1 MKKEPDPIENLNYSV
16 LQNPLSRKKTSL
28 NGKWNYLVDLYESG
42 YWNYRGIPKEE
53 MEQPPLSDA
62 YFLNAKPRDK
72 SERIEFDF
80 DVSPTM
86 NIPGDWN
93 SQIEKLYYF
102 EGSVW
107 FKKSFDYKK
116 EKADH
121 RLFVHFGAA
130 NYRTDVYVNGAKA
143 GFHEGGFTPFFFEIT
158 DFVKEKENFII
169 VRVDARR
176 KKTNI
181 PALNAD
187 WWNYGGIT
195 RDVDIIE
202 TPGVFIEDYKIQLK
216 KDDKNTLAGFIKLN
230 GEKTAGKEI
239 VLSVPELKIHEK
251 YIVKTGNTVEFEI
264 PVNNLTYWCPENP
277 KLYRVELRNGDETIP
292 DNIGFRT
299 IEVRG
304 TEILLN
310 GKPQFLRGISIHEEN
325 PLRAN
330 RNYSLDDAKMMLGWA
345 KELGCNFVRLAHYPH
360 NEYMVRLAEEM
371 GLMIWD
377 EDPVYW
383 NIKFTHKPTYDRAI
397 EMMTELVN
405 RDKNRAG
412 VIIWSVAN
420 ETPVSE
426 ERNQFLK
433 DLVNITKSID
443 DTRLVSA
450 ALEVT
455 QVDGDPHH
463 YTIDDPMADVMDI
476 VSFNQYLGWYD
487 GTHDK
492 CSKLKWEIKQ
502 NKPVFISECGGGAL
516 GGYFADK
523 DTIWSEEYQEKLYEE
538 TIKMLNKIPQF
549 RGMSPWILADFRSP
563 KRNLANVQ
571 DGWNRKG
578 LVAETGDKKKA
589 FYVLRNF
596 YRSKKSSK

>member
-1 MKKEPDPIENLNYSV
+1 MKKISY
-16 LQNPLSRKKTSL
+16 LQNPLGRQKTTL
-28 NGKWNYLVDLYESG
+28 NGKWNYLIDLYESG

-53 MEQPPLSDA
+53 MENPPLSDA
-62 YFLNAKPRDK
+62 YFLNYKAKDK
-72 SERIEFDF
+72 TERIEFDF

-93 SQIEKLYYF
+93 SQAEKLYYY

-107 FKKSFDYKK
+107 FRKYFDYKK
-116 EKADH
+116 VQTNN

-130 NYRTDVYVNGAKA
+130 NYRTDVYVNGKKA
-143 GFHEGGFTPFFFEIT
+143 GFHEGGFTPFYFEIT
-158 DFVKEKENFII
+158 DYVKEKENFII

-176 KKTNI
+176 KKTNV

-202 TPGVFIEDYKIQLK
+202 TPPVYIEDYKIQLK
-216 KDDKNTLAGFIKLN
+216 KDNRKTIAGYIKLN
-230 GEKTAGKEI
+230 GEKPEGLPVK
-239 VLSVPELKIHEK
+239 LSIPELGTTQEYSAPENGI
-251 YIVKTGNTVEFEI
+251 IEFELFSDQI
-264 PVNNLTYWCPENP
+264 EYWSPENP
-277 KLYRVELRNGDETIP
+277 KLYDVELINGDEIIR
-292 DNIGFRT
+292 DKIGFRT
-299 IEVRG
+299 IEVKG
-304 TEILLN
+304 PEILLN

-325 PLRAN
+325 PIRGN
-330 RNYSLDDAKMMLGWA
+330 RNYCKEDARMMLTWA

-371 GLMIWD
+371 GFMIWD

-383 NIKFTHKPTYDRAI
+383 NIQFTNEPTYNRAV
-397 EMMTELVN
+397 EMMKELIN

-412 VIIWSVAN
+412 VIIWSIAN
-420 ETPVSE
+420 ETPPGK
-426 ERNQFLK
+426 ERNKFLV
-433 DLVNITKSID
+433 DLVSIAKSID
-443 DTRLVSA
+443 DTRLLSA
-450 ALEVT
+450 ALEVS
-455 QVDGDPHH
+455 QADGNEYH

-487 GTHDK
+487 GTHEK

-516 GGYFADK
+516 GGFFADK
-523 DTIWSEEYQEKLYEE
+523 DTRWSEEYQEKLYEE

-578 LVAETGDKKKA
+578 VVSETGDKKKA
-589 FYVLRNF
+589 FFVLQKF
-596 YRSKKSSK
+596 YKTI